1 MDLINNMK
9 FLHLILII
17 FFASCSVTSQESEN
31 KLHLSNVELLDDIM
45 KEHDK
50 LMLEMKNIKNI
61 KSSLLEIDGIEED
74 NEAIKNLDIARMSM
88 MNFMKDF
95 SNEFSF
101 DKYPMDK
108 KTHDN
113 LEGIDLL
120 QVNNKLN
127 EFKKSID
134 DVSEKFETSMSS
146 GQKILDGIE

>member
-1 MDLINNMK
+1 MKYIFVLFVLI
-9 FLHLILII
+9 
-17 FFASCSVTSQESEN
+17 SCSKN
-31 KLHLSNVELLDDIM
+31 NNLHLSNVELLDDIM
-45 KEHDK
+45 KEHDD

-61 KSSLLEIDGIEED
+61 KSSLLEMDGIEED
-74 NEAIKNLDIARMSM
+74 NEAIKDLDVARMSM

-113 LEGIDLL
+113 LEGIDLF

>member
-1 MDLINNMK
+1 MK
-9 FLHLILII
+9 YIFVLFVII
-17 FFASCSVTSQESEN
+17 SCSN
-31 KLHLSNVELLDDIM
+31 NNNLHLSNVELLDDIM
-45 KEHDK
+45 KEHDD

-61 KSSLLEIDGIEED
+61 KTNLLEIDGIEED

-134 DVSEKFETSMSS
+134 NVSEKFETSMSS

>member
-1 MDLINNMK
+1 MK
-9 FLHLILII
+9 YI
-17 FFASCSVTSQESEN
+17 FVLFVFISCSN
-31 KLHLSNVELLDDIM
+31 NNNLHLSNVELLDDIM
-45 KEHDK
+45 KEHDH

-61 KSSLLEIDGIEED
+61 KNSLLEMDGIEED

-120 QVNNKLN
+120 QVNNKLI

-146 GQKILDGIE
+146 GQKILDGLE

>member
-1 MDLINNMK
+1 MK
-9 FLHLILII
+9 YI
-17 FFASCSVTSQESEN
+17 FVLFVSISCSN
-31 KLHLSNVELLDDIM
+31 NNNLHLSNVELLDDIM
-45 KEHDK
+45 KEHDD

-61 KSSLLEIDGIEED
+61 KTNLLEIDEIEED

-88 MNFMKDF
+88 MNFMKNF

-134 DVSEKFETSMSS
+134 DVSEKFEISMSS

>member
-1 MDLINNMK
+1 MKYIFILFVLI
-9 FLHLILII
+9 
-17 FFASCSVTSQESEN
+17 SCSN
-31 KLHLSNVELLDDIM
+31 NNNLHLSNVELLDDIM
-45 KEHDK
+45 KEHDD

-61 KSSLLEIDGIEED
+61 KTNLLEIDGIEED

-88 MNFMKDF
+88 MNFMNDF

>member
-1 MDLINNMK
+1 MKYIFVLFVLI
-9 FLHLILII
+9 
-17 FFASCSVTSQESEN
+17 SCSN
-31 KLHLSNVELLDDIM
+31 NNNLHLSNVELLDDIM
-45 KEHDK
+45 KEHDD

-61 KSSLLEIDGIEED
+61 KTNLLEIDEIEED

-127 EFKKSID
+127 EFKKSIE
-134 DVSEKFETSMSS
+134 DVLEKFETSMSS

>member
-1 MDLINNMK
+1 MK
-9 FLHLILII
+9 YIFALFILI
-17 FFASCSVTSQESEN
+17 SCSN
-31 KLHLSNVELLDDIM
+31 NNNLHLSNLELLDDIM
-45 KEHDK
+45 KEHDD

-61 KSSLLEIDGIEED
+61 KTNLLEIDGIEED
-74 NEAIKNLDIARMSM
+74 NEVIKDLDIARMSM

-108 KTHDN
+108 KTHDK

-134 DVSEKFETSMSS
+134 DVSEKFKTSISS

>member
-1 MDLINNMK
+1 MK
-9 FLHLILII
+9 YIFVLFVII
-17 FFASCSVTSQESEN
+17 SCSN
-31 KLHLSNVELLDDIM
+31 NNNLHLSNVELLDDIM
-45 KEHDK
+45 KEHDD

-61 KSSLLEIDGIEED
+61 KTNLLEIDGIEED

>member
-1 MDLINNMK
+1 MK
-9 FLHLILII
+9 YIFVLFILI
-17 FFASCSVTSQESEN
+17 SCSNN
-31 KLHLSNVELLDDIM
+31 KNLHLSNVELLDDIM
-45 KEHDK
+45 KEHDD

-61 KSSLLEIDGIEED
+61 KTNLLEIDGIEED

-134 DVSEKFETSMSS
+134 NVSEKFETSMSS

>member
-1 MDLINNMK
+1 MKYIFVLFVLISCTNN
-9 FLHLILII
+9 
-17 FFASCSVTSQESEN
+17 N
-31 KLHLSNVELLDDIM
+31 NLHLSNVELLDDIM
-45 KEHDK
+45 KEHDD

-61 KSSLLEIDGIEED
+61 KTNLLEIDGIEED

-127 EFKKSID
+127 EFKKSIN

>member
-1 MDLINNMK
+1 MK
-9 FLHLILII
+9 YIFVLFILI
-17 FFASCSVTSQESEN
+17 SCSN
-31 KLHLSNVELLDDIM
+31 NNNLHLSNVKLLDDIM
-45 KEHDK
+45 KEHDD

-61 KSSLLEIDGIEED
+61 KTNLLEIDGIEED

-134 DVSEKFETSMSS
+134 DVSGKFETSMSS

>member
-1 MDLINNMK
+1 MKYILVLFVLI
-9 FLHLILII
+9 
-17 FFASCSVTSQESEN
+17 SCSN
-31 KLHLSNVELLDDIM
+31 NNNLHLSNVELLDDIM
-45 KEHDK
+45 KEHDD

-61 KSSLLEIDGIEED
+61 KTNLLEIDGIEED

>member
-1 MDLINNMK
+1 MKYIFVLSVLI
-9 FLHLILII
+9 
-17 FFASCSVTSQESEN
+17 SCSN
-31 KLHLSNVELLDDIM
+31 NNNIHLSNVELLDDIM
-45 KEHDK
+45 KEHDD

-61 KSSLLEIDGIEED
+61 KTNLLEIDGIEED

-108 KTHDN
+108 KTYDN

-120 QVNNKLN
+120 QVNNKLS

>member
-1 MDLINNMK
+1 
-9 FLHLILII
+9 
-17 FFASCSVTSQESEN
+17 
-31 KLHLSNVELLDDIM
+31 M
-45 KEHDK
+45 KEHDE

-88 MNFMKDF
+88 MNFMKEF

-101 DKYPMDK
+101 DNYPMDK
-108 KTHDN
+108 KTHEN

-127 EFKKSID
+127 DFKENID
-134 DVSEKFETSMSS
+134 DVSEKFETSLTS
-146 GQKILDGIE
+146 GQKILDGID

>member
-1 MDLINNMK
+1 MKYIFVLFVLI
-9 FLHLILII
+9 
-17 FFASCSVTSQESEN
+17 SCSN
-31 KLHLSNVELLDDIM
+31 NNNLHLSNVELLDDIM
-45 KEHDK
+45 KEHDD
-50 LMLEMKNIKNI
+50 LMLEMKNIKII
-61 KSSLLEIDGIEED
+61 KTNLLEIDGIEED

-108 KTHDN
+108 KTHEN

>member
-1 MDLINNMK
+1 MKYIFVLLVLI
-9 FLHLILII
+9 
-17 FFASCSVTSQESEN
+17 SCSN
-31 KLHLSNVELLDDIM
+31 NNNLHLSNVELLDDIM
-45 KEHDK
+45 KEHDD

-61 KSSLLEIDGIEED
+61 KSNLLEIDGIEVGND
-74 NEAIKNLDIARMSM
+74 AIKNLDIARMSM

-134 DVSEKFETSMSS
+134 DVSEKFVTSMSS

>member
-1 MDLINNMK
+1 MK
-9 FLHLILII
+9 YIFVLFILI
-17 FFASCSVTSQESEN
+17 SCSN
-31 KLHLSNVELLDDIM
+31 NNNLHLSNVELLDDIM
-45 KEHDK
+45 KEHDD

-61 KSSLLEIDGIEED
+61 KSNLLEIDGIEED
-74 NEAIKNLDIARMSM
+74 NEAVKNLDIARMSM

-127 EFKKSID
+127 EFKKNIN

>member
-1 MDLINNMK
+1 MK
-9 FLHLILII
+9 YIFVLFILI
-17 FFASCSVTSQESEN
+17 SCSN
-31 KLHLSNVELLDDIM
+31 NNNLHLSNVELLDDIM
-45 KEHDK
+45 KEHDD

-61 KSSLLEIDGIEED
+61 KTNLLEIDGIEED
-74 NEAIKNLDIARMSM
+74 NEAVKNLDIARMSM

-127 EFKKSID
+127 DFKKSID
-134 DVSEKFETSMSS
+134 NVSEKFETSMSS

>member
-1 MDLINNMK
+1 MRHI
-9 FLHLILII
+9 FILFIL
-17 FFASCSVTSQESEN
+17 FSCSSKN
-31 KLHLSNVELLDDIM
+31 NLHLSNLELLDVIM
-45 KEHDK
+45 IEHDE

-61 KSSLLEIDGIEED
+61 KGSLLEIDGIEED
-74 NEAIKNLDIARMSM
+74 NEAVKNLDIARISM

-120 QVNNKLN
+120 QVNNRLI
-127 EFKKSID
+127 EFKKSIE

>member
-1 MDLINNMK
+1 MRYIYILFFLI
-9 FLHLILII
+9 
-17 FFASCSVTSQESEN
+17 SCSN
-31 KLHLSNVELLDDIM
+31 NNDLHLSNVELLDDIM
-45 KEHDK
+45 KEHDE

-74 NEAIKNLDIARMSM
+74 NEVVKNLDIARMSM

-108 KTHDN
+108 KTHEN

-127 EFKKSID
+127 DFKENID
-134 DVSEKFETSMSS
+134 DVSEKFETSLTS
-146 GQKILDGIE
+146 GQKILDGID

>member
-1 MDLINNMK
+1 MK
-9 FLHLILII
+9 YIFVLFILI
-17 FFASCSVTSQESEN
+17 SCSN
-31 KLHLSNVELLDDIM
+31 NDNLHLSNVELLDDIM
-45 KEHDK
+45 KEHDD

-61 KSSLLEIDGIEED
+61 KTNLLEIDGIEED

-120 QVNNKLN
+120 KVNNKLN

>member
-1 MDLINNMK
+1 MKYIFVLFVLI
-9 FLHLILII
+9 
-17 FFASCSVTSQESEN
+17 SCSN
-31 KLHLSNVELLDDIM
+31 NNNLHLSNVELLDDIM
-45 KEHDK
+45 KEHDD

-61 KSSLLEIDGIEED
+61 KTNLLEIDGIEED
-74 NEAIKNLDIARMSM
+74 NEAIKNLDIARISM

>member
-1 MDLINNMK
+1 MKYIFVLFVLI
-9 FLHLILII
+9 
-17 FFASCSVTSQESEN
+17 SCSN
-31 KLHLSNVELLDDIM
+31 NNNLHLSNVELLDDIM
-45 KEHDK
+45 KEHDD

-61 KSSLLEIDGIEED
+61 KTNLLEIDGIEED

-134 DVSEKFETSMSS
+134 DVTEKFETSMSS

>member
-1 MDLINNMK
+1 MKYIFVLFVLI
-9 FLHLILII
+9 
-17 FFASCSVTSQESEN
+17 SCSSN
-31 KLHLSNVELLDDIM
+31 NNLHLSNVELLDDIM
-45 KEHDK
+45 EEHDD

-61 KSSLLEIDGIEED
+61 KTNLLEIDGIEED
-74 NEAIKNLDIARMSM
+74 NEAVKNLDIARMSM

-127 EFKKSID
+127 DFKKSID
-134 DVSEKFETSMSS
+134 NVSEKFETSMSS

>member
-1 MDLINNMK
+1 MKYIFVLFVLI
-9 FLHLILII
+9 
-17 FFASCSVTSQESEN
+17 SCSN
-31 KLHLSNVELLDDIM
+31 NNNLHLSNVELLDDIM
-45 KEHDK
+45 KEHDD

-61 KSSLLEIDGIEED
+61 KSNLLEIDGIEED

-127 EFKKSID
+127 DFKKSID
-134 DVSEKFETSMSS
+134 NVSEKFETSMSS

>member
-1 MDLINNMK
+1 MRHI
-9 FLHLILII
+9 FILFIL
-17 FFASCSVTSQESEN
+17 FSCSSKN
-31 KLHLSNVELLDDIM
+31 NLHLSNLELLDVIM
-45 KEHDK
+45 IEHDE

-61 KSSLLEIDGIEED
+61 KGSLLEIDGIEED
-74 NEAIKNLDIARMSM
+74 NEAVKNLDIARMSM

-120 QVNNKLN
+120 QVNNRLI
-127 EFKKSID
+127 EFKQ
-134 DVSEKFETSMSS
+134 V
-146 GQKILDGIE
+146 

>member
-1 MDLINNMK
+1 MKYIFVLFVLI
-9 FLHLILII
+9 
-17 FFASCSVTSQESEN
+17 SCSN
-31 KLHLSNVELLDDIM
+31 NNNLHLSNVELLDDIM
-45 KEHDK
+45 KEHDD

-61 KSSLLEIDGIEED
+61 KTNLLEIDGIEED

-146 GQKILDGIE
+146 GQKILEGIE

>member
-1 MDLINNMK
+1 MKYIFVLFVLI
-9 FLHLILII
+9 
-17 FFASCSVTSQESEN
+17 SCSN
-31 KLHLSNVELLDDIM
+31 NNNLHLSNVELLDDIM
-45 KEHDK
+45 KEHDD

-61 KSSLLEIDGIEED
+61 KTNLLEIDGIEED

-88 MNFMKDF
+88 VNFMKDF

>member
-1 MDLINNMK
+1 MRYIYILFFLI
-9 FLHLILII
+9 
-17 FFASCSVTSQESEN
+17 SCSN
-31 KLHLSNVELLDDIM
+31 NNDLHLSNIELLDDIM
-45 KEHDK
+45 IEHDE

-88 MNFMKDF
+88 MNFMKEF

-101 DKYPMDK
+101 DNYPMDK
-108 KTHDN
+108 KTHEN

>member
-1 MDLINNMK
+1 MK
-9 FLHLILII
+9 YIFVLFILI
-17 FFASCSVTSQESEN
+17 SCSDN
-31 KLHLSNVELLDDIM
+31 NNLHLSNVELLDDIM
-45 KEHDK
+45 KDHDD

-61 KSSLLEIDGIEED
+61 KSNLLEIDGIEED
-74 NEAIKNLDIARMSM
+74 NEAIKNLDVARMSM

-120 QVNNKLN
+120 QVNNRLN

>member
-1 MDLINNMK
+1 MKYIFVLFVLI
-9 FLHLILII
+9 
-17 FFASCSVTSQESEN
+17 SCSN
-31 KLHLSNVELLDDIM
+31 NNNLHLSNVELLDDIM
-45 KEHDK
+45 EEHDD

-61 KSSLLEIDGIEED
+61 KTNLLEIDGIEED

-134 DVSEKFETSMSS
+134 DVSKKFETSMSS
-146 GQKILDGIE
+146 GQKF

>member
-1 MDLINNMK
+1 MRYIFALFFLI
-9 FLHLILII
+9 
-17 FFASCSVTSQESEN
+17 SCSNSN
-31 KLHLSNVELLDDIM
+31 DLHLSNVELLDDII
-45 KEHDK
+45 KEHDE

-74 NEAIKNLDIARMSM
+74 NETVKNLDIARMSM

-108 KTHDN
+108 KTHEN

-127 EFKKSID
+127 DFKENID
-134 DVSEKFETSMSS
+134 NVSEKFETSLTS
-146 GQKILDGIE
+146 GQKILNGID